1 MTNSPITLAK
11 EKKTISKNGS
21 SSNGS
26 APTLKIIPLGGLHE
40 IGKNTCVFEF
50 DDEIILVDAGL
61 AFPTDGMHGVNIVLP
76 DMTYLREN
84 CHKIKGMVVT
94 HGHEDHIGGI
104 AFHLKQF
111 EIPVIYGPRL
121 AMSLLE
127 GKLEEAGVS
136 DRTELRTVG
145 PRDVVRF
152 GKYFVVEYIRNTHS
166 MADSFTVAINTP
178 VGVVIHTGDFKIDHT
193 PVDGEHFDL
202 QRLAEYGEKGVLC
215 LISDSTNAEVPG
227 YTPSERSVYP
237 NLDRVFSQAAGRI
250 LVTTF
255 ASSVHRLNIILDIAK
270 KQGRTVAVVGRSMLN
285 VIAHARNLGYIKC
298 EDSLFQPLHAI
309 RSLPDEKVLIL
320 TTGSQGEPMSALTRI
335 ANGEHRKIK
344 IRKGDTV
351 VFSANP
357 IPGNTIAVVNTI
369 DKLMIQGANVIYG
382 RNQGIHV
389 SGHGC
394 QEEHKLMIALTRP
407 KFFLPVHGEHRM
419 LVQHSKIAQ
428 SMGVPA
434 ENMVI
439 INNGDVVGLTT
450 DSLGIIDQVPSGIEL
465 VDASRS
471 GVVKDEVLKER
482 QQLAADGVVTIA
494 AAIGWDG
501 KLAADT
507 ATHLRGVVSS
517 IEPNLLKKWI
527 GQIIEGVLSDRW
539 SEFSRT
545 LEDGTPEVDWMGLQN
560 HIERDIQ
567 RMLRRELQ
575 SNPLLVFLMQNP
587 QEPPTAEAQPAT
599 TGRRRT
605 RSTATVAS

>member
-1 MTNSPITLAK
+1 M
-11 EKKTISKNGS
+11 SKNGS

-344 IRKGDTV
+344 IR
-351 VFSANP
+351 
-357 IPGNTIAVVNTI
+357 
-369 DKLMIQGANVIYG
+369 
-382 RNQGIHV
+382 
-389 SGHGC
+389 
-394 QEEHKLMIALTRP
+394 
-407 KFFLPVHGEHRM
+407 
-419 LVQHSKIAQ
+419 
-428 SMGVPA
+428 
-434 ENMVI
+434 
-439 INNGDVVGLTT
+439 
-450 DSLGIIDQVPSGIEL
+450 
-465 VDASRS
+465 
-471 GVVKDEVLKER
+471 
-482 QQLAADGVVTIA
+482 
-494 AAIGWDG
+494 
-501 KLAADT
+501 
-507 ATHLRGVVSS
+507 
-517 IEPNLLKKWI
+517 
-527 GQIIEGVLSDRW
+527 
-539 SEFSRT
+539 
-545 LEDGTPEVDWMGLQN
+545 
-560 HIERDIQ
+560 
-567 RMLRRELQ
+567 
-575 SNPLLVFLMQNP
+575 
-587 QEPPTAEAQPAT
+587 
-599 TGRRRT
+599 
-605 RSTATVAS
+605 